1 MVAAGVVDDVD
12 WFFGAHV
19 GVTAKTG
26 HIQLCADG
34 YLATTKFDVNFTGIQ
49 SHACLLYTSRLSGRD
64 LNSRRLAEEVRD
76 RVENTDDEGKQDDE
90 VFPNGIT
97 IHLDYPK
104 PGLISRA

>member
-49 SHACLLYTSRLSGRD
+49 SHAGAKPEAGRSALLAAA
-64 LNSRRLAEEVRD
+64 NAA
-76 RVENTDDEGKQDDE
+76 NK
-90 VFPNGIT
+90 
-97 IHLDYPK
+97 
-104 PGLISRA
+104 A